1 MEVESIYGILICGIL
16 KGSEWRIVIIQL
28 DKFNIAVFIIAA
40 IIAMGRAFCCT
51 GSFSVSLFL
60 PNKVAQI
67 GVGPILCQDKVY
79 SEMAFIGDLNGLKV
93 LKSEG
98 HK

>member
-1 MEVESIYGILICGIL
+1 MVDRNYST
-16 KGSEWRIVIIQL
+16 RQIQYCSFHNCSNNCNGEGL
-28 DKFNIAVFIIAA
+28 LLHRVF
-40 IIAMGRAFCCT
+40 FQ
-51 GSFSVSLFL
+51 FHFFL
-60 PNKVAQI
+60 PNRVAQI
-67 GVGPILCQDKVY
+67 GEGPILCQDKVY